1 MKDNFS
7 FPVAIKMH
15 LLPLHYIE
23 NKDRIGLKNLLLL
36 NWLHISHC

>member
-1 MKDNFS
+1 MKGNFS

-23 NKDRIGLKNLLLL
+23 NKDRIEIKNLLML
-36 NWLHISHC
+36 NWPHLSHC

>member
-15 LLPLHYIE
+15 LLPLHYIK
-23 NKDRIGLKNLLLL
+23 NKDRIGIKKKY
-36 NWLHISHC
+36 